1 MNFPSKLIEQAV
13 MELNRLPGIGKKT
26 ALRLALNI
34 LNRPEEDAEA
44 LGNALIKLRKQIQYC
59 TTCFNIADE
68 PICMICSNPSR
79 KKETICVVES
89 MRDVIAIEN
98 TNQYHGV
105 YHVLG
110 GCISPIDGVGPE
122 QLNISQLIKR
132 MANGE
137 VNEIILALSPTME
150 GDTTLFYLSKQ
161 LEAFD
166 IKLTTLARGVSFGGE
181 LEYVDEL
188 TLGRSLATRLPYS
201 NMLNMD

>member
-59 TTCFNIADE
+59 QTCFNISDE
-68 PICMICSNPSR
+68 SICAICNNPSR

-98 TNQYHGV
+98 TNQYYGV

-110 GCISPIDGVGPE
+110 GCISPIDGIGPE
-122 QLNISQLIKR
+122 QLNIEALTARVADGNVS
-132 MANGE
+132 
-137 VNEIILALSPTME
+137 EIILALSPTME
-150 GDTTLFYLSKQ
+150 GDTTLYYLSKQ
-161 LEAFD
+161 LEEHD

-181 LEYVDEL
+181 LQYVDEL
-188 TLGRSLATRLPYS
+188 TLGRSLATRRPYN
-201 NMLNMD
+201 NMI